1 MVRLFELLKSKGH
14 LILFVL
20 LEVVAIILLYRGSN
34 YHSSIILSS
43 TNIITGKVTE
53 AATVANSYI
62 GLREANIDLMSRN
75 AQLEREVLRLRS
87 AIERLTVDSLSYR
100 KITTDSIDRPFPYEY
115 KTAKV
120 VGNVMYGN
128 SSYLT
133 IDVGSKD
140 GVYQDMAVLGTS
152 GVIGVIKT
160 VGARYAQ
167 VLPVI
172 NKDFAISCK
181 MKNGEYIGILKWD
194 GSNPQ
199 QTLLTNLP
207 KHISYEVGDSVYTS
221 SYSAIFPEGI
231 FVGTILGEGASIDDN
246 FCALKVELS
255 MRLENIKYV
264 YVLTNY
270 DREERNRL
278 DASLNP
284 KR

>member
-53 AATVANSYI
+53 AATIANSYI

-87 AIERLTVDSLSYR
+87 TIERLTVDSLSYR

-133 IDVGSKD
+133 IDVGSRD

>member
-53 AATVANSYI
+53 AATIANSYI

-87 AIERLTVDSLSYR
+87 TIERLTVDSLSYR